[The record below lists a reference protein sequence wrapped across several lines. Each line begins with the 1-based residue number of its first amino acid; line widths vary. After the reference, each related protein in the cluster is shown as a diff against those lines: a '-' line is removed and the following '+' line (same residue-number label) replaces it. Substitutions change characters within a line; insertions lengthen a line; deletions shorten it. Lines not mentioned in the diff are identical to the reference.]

1 MILDEATSS
10 LDTETEQAIQKSL
23 HEVMQDKTTLII
35 SHRLS
40 TLQEVDTIVV
50 IDNGKIIE
58 HGRLELLTKK
68 QGGVFAALWKKQVG
82 GFLFAENSTT

>member
-1 MILDEATSS
+1 
-10 LDTETEQAIQKSL
+10 
-23 HEVMQDKTTLII
+23 MQGKTTLII

-58 HGRLELLTKK
+58 HGSLELLTKK
-68 QGGVFAALWKKQVG
+68 QGGVFAALWKTQVG
-82 GFLFAENSTT
+82 GFLFAENSTI